1 MNSIQ
6 QATAN
11 LSNLPIK
18 MIMARL
24 KIPTPPVLEGAGMV
38 LRFPEVIAVTGVK
51 RVLIIAG
58 PNVSASGMVD
68 PFVKAL
74 KQNGIDAVLYD
85 NTMPNP
91 TIQNVYDAVK
101 TYNVHQ
107 CDAVVGFGGGSSID
121 CAKIVAAKATNSIP
135 VEQMD
140 GAFKLRSRTA
150 PFFAVPTTSGS
161 GSECSIA
168 SVIVNPETK
177 TKNLIADTR
186 LIPLAVCLD
195 PKLAASMPPSVTAAT
210 GMDALT
216 HAIEAY
222 VGDMDTSF
230 VRDKA
235 LCAGSEI
242 FAHLE
247 NAYIDGDNLD
257 ERMAMMHAAFF
268 AGEAFTR
275 GFVGYVHAFAHAIGA
290 RYNLSHGMLNAMLL
304 PHVLRFYLKSK
315 KATAKM
321 SEFAYNAGLGELTE
335 DDKTLAQA
343 LIARIEDMNDSMD
356 IPKTTD
362 AIIPEDVPHLVDHA
376 LNEARLY
383 PVPIVMTTGDGIQ
396 LIASITAR

>member
-1 MNSIQ
+1 MNTIQ

-11 LSNLPIK
+11 LSNLPVK
-18 MIMARL
+18 MIMQRL
-24 KIPTPPVLEGAGMV
+24 KIPTPPVLEGPDMV

-51 RVLIIAG
+51 RVLIVAG
-58 PNVSASGMVD
+58 PNVSASGIIN
-68 PFVKAL
+68 PFLSAL
-74 KQNGIDAVLYD
+74 KHNHIDAVLYD
-85 NTMPNP
+85 KTMPDP
-91 TIQNVYDAVK
+91 TIQNVYDAVAV
-101 TYNVHQ
+101 YNTHH

-121 CAKIVAAKATNSIP
+121 CAKIVAAKATNDIP

-140 GAFKLRSRTA
+140 GAFKLRYRAT

-168 SVIVNPETK
+168 AVIINPETK

-195 PKLAASMPPSVTAAT
+195 PKLAVSMPPSVTATT

-235 LCAGSEI
+235 LCAGAEI

-247 NAYIDGDNLD
+247 NAYIDGENLD

-275 GFVGYVHAFAHAIGA
+275 GFVGYVHAFSHAIGA
-290 RYNLSHGMLNAMLL
+290 RYHLSHGMLNAMIL
-304 PHVLRFYLKSK
+304 PHVLRFYLNSK

-321 SEFAYNAGLGELTE
+321 AEFAYNAGLGAVTN
-335 DDKTLAQA
+335 DDKTLAEA
-343 LIARIEDMNDSMD
+343 LITRIKDMNDSMG
-356 IPKTTD
+356 IPTATD
-362 AIIPEDVPHLVDHA
+362 AIVPEDVPGLIDHA
-376 LNEARLY
+376 LNEARFY
-383 PVPIVMTTGDGIQ
+383 PVPVVMTTHDAIQ
-396 LIASITAR
+396 LIAAITAR

>member
-1 MNSIQ
+1 MNKVQ

-18 MIMARL
+18 MIMQRL
-24 KIPTPPVLEGAGMV
+24 KVPTPPVLEGPDMV
-38 LRFPEVIAVTGVK
+38 LRFPEVIAVTGVR
-51 RVLIIAG
+51 RVLIVAG
-58 PNVSASGMVD
+58 PTVSASGMID
-68 PFVKAL
+68 PFIDAL
-74 KQNGIDAVLYD
+74 KRNGIDAVLYD
-85 NTMPNP
+85 KTMPNP

-101 TYNVHQ
+101 VYNTRH
-107 CDAVVGFGGGSSID
+107 CDAVVGFGGGSSLD
-121 CAKIVAAKATNSIP
+121 CAKIVAAKATNDIP
-135 VEQMD
+135 VEHMD
-140 GAFKLRSRTA
+140 GAFKLRFRAT

-168 SVIVNPETK
+168 SVITNPETK

-235 LCAGSEI
+235 LTAGAEI

-290 RYNLSHGMLNAMLL
+290 RYDLSHGKLNAMLL

-315 KATAKM
+315 KATAKL

-335 DDKTLAQA
+335 DDRTLAEA
-343 LIARIEDMNDSMD
+343 LITRIEDMNAAMD
-356 IPKTTD
+356 IPAVTD
-362 AIIPEDVPHLVDHA
+362 AINPDDVPELVDHA
-376 LNEARLY
+376 LGEAWLY
-383 PVPIVMTTGDGIQ
+383 PVPVVMTQGDGMR
-396 LIASITAR
+396 LIAAISAC